1 MYLSCHSYYSLRYGT
16 IAIENLVEE
25 AVRAYAASARSTR
38 RIITTHVAPTMALT
52 DINNS
57 TGILDFVAAC
67 REKGIKPIAGI
78 EFRKEDRLLYTGLA
92 RNNEGFREL
101 NKFLS
106 HHNINNLPLPDRAPE
121 MENVFVI
128 YPFQGGEIAKMRNCE
143 NIYKPGVTCQS
154 SIVNGSAELR
164 FAPVR
169 QSYIGM
175 RPSEL
180 NPLMLSRHRDLIP
193 RMVLMAPVTFRNRQ
207 EYELHRN
214 FRAVDHNVLLS
225 RLEPYQ
231 VAASDE
237 IMLPVDEL
245 LEICR
250 DFPGIVHNTEKL
262 MDSCSI
268 DFDFK
273 ASKNKKTFT
282 GDRYDDLILLEKLAL
297 DGVQYRYG
305 KGHGEAMRRV
315 RHELGI
321 IDRMEFSSYF
331 LIAWD
336 IIRYSMSR
344 GFYHVGR
351 GSGANSIVAYCLRI
365 TDVDP
370 IELDLYFERFINPKR
385 TSPPDFDIDYSWKE
399 RDDVLDYI
407 FKRYGHEHTALL
419 GAMSTF
425 RDKSIY
431 RELGKVH
438 GLPKGEIDAFLKHP
452 EEAINSNHIIR
463 KISELGEMMAD
474 FPNIRSIHAGGVLIS
489 EEPITC
495 YTALD
500 MPPKGFP
507 TTQFDMYVAE
517 DAGFEKLDILSQRG
531 IGHIY
536 EAAEIVK
543 RNQGISVD
551 VHNVKAFKEDEKVK
565 EQLRNA
571 RTIGCFYVESP
582 AMRGLL
588 KKLHCDNYR
597 TLVAASSIIRPGVAR
612 SGMMKEYIQRF
623 HNPGKFKYLHPVM
636 EEQLKETFGVMVY
649 QEDVLKIC
657 HHFAGLDLAD
667 ADVIRRA
674 MSGKYRSKKE
684 LQRIIDKFF
693 ENCRNA
699 GYPEEVTK
707 EVWRQIESFAGY
719 SFSKA
724 HSASYAVESYQ
735 SLYLKAHYPLEF
747 ITGVINNFGGFYSSW
762 VYFNEAK
769 ISGANLH
776 VPCINNSEY
785 KTSIRGKDI
794 YLGFIHVAGLEAT
807 VGKAIYDSLLTTH
820 DSPKTDRPYSDLEDF
835 IGRVPVTLDQLI
847 LLIRVGA
854 FRFTGKP
861 KATLLWEA
869 HMLIG
874 KNGEIANCKAIT
886 DTRKNE
892 QLSIINSVEAKR
904 FDLPVLEQ
912 NLLSD
917 VYDEIEL
924 LGFPITNTYFDLLHT
939 KFRGDILSHE
949 MSSCV
954 GKTVRMLGLLV
965 TIKYVRT
972 VKREWMHFGT
982 FIDVNGRFFD
992 TVHFPKAVTEY
1003 PFRGDG
1009 IYLVRGKIV
1018 EEFGFP
1024 SLNVDKMAK
1033 MPLKADPRG

>member
-1 MYLSCHSYYSLRYGT
+1 V
-16 IAIENLVEE
+16 ENLVKE
-25 AVRAYAASARSTR
+25 AVRAFNP
-38 RIITTHVAPTMALT
+38 VAPAGPPALALT

-57 TGILDFVAAC
+57 TGVMDFIAAC
-67 REKGIKPIAGI
+67 KENGIKPIAGI
-78 EFRKEDRLLYTGLA
+78 EFRQEDKLLYTGLA
-92 RNNEGFREL
+92 KNNDGFREL
-101 NKFLS
+101 NEFLS
-106 HHNINNLPLPDRAPE
+106 RHNLKSLPLPDLAPE
-121 MENVFVI
+121 FENVVII
-128 YPFQGGEIAKMRNCE
+128 YPFRNSEISLPRCLATSLPM
-143 NIYKPGVTCQS
+143 
-154 SIVNGSAELR
+154 AM
-164 FAPVR
+164 
-169 QSYIGM
+169 IGI
-175 RPSEL
+175 RPCDINRL
-180 NPLMLSRHRDLIP
+180 ILSRHTELIP
-193 RMVLMAPVTFRNRQ
+193 RMVLMAPVTFRNEK

-225 RLEPYQ
+225 RLEPKQ
-231 VAASDE
+231 IASSDE
-237 IMLPVDEL
+237 IMRPVYHLREL
-245 LEICR
+245 CHDIPEI
-250 DFPGIVHNTEKL
+250 IHNTEKL
-262 MDSCSI
+262 MEDCSI
-268 DFDFK
+268 DFDFMEC
-273 ASKNKKTFT
+273 KNKKNFT
-282 GDRYDDLILLEKLAL
+282 GHPYDDRVLLEKLAF
-297 DGVQYRYG
+297 DGLQYRYG
-305 KGHGEAMRRV
+305 KRNIEATKRI
-315 RHELGI
+315 RHELEI
-321 IDRMEFSSYF
+321 IDKMGFASYF

-336 IIRYSMSR
+336 IVRYSMGR

-399 RDDVLDYI
+399 RDEVLDYI

-419 GAMSTF
+419 GTISTF

-438 GLPKGEIDAFLKHP
+438 GLPKGEIDAYLKNP
-452 EEAINSNHIIR
+452 EEAIHRNHIIR
-463 KISELGEMMAD
+463 KINELGEMMAD
-474 FPNIRSIHAGGVLIS
+474 FPNLRSIHAGGVLIS
-489 EEPITC
+489 EKPITC

-507 TTQFDMYVAE
+507 TTQWDMYVAE
-517 DAGFEKLDILSQRG
+517 DIGFEKLDILSQRG

-536 EAAEIVK
+536 ETAEIVR
-543 RNQGISVD
+543 RNRGVNVD
-551 VHNVKAFKEDEKVK
+551 VHNVKAFKEDDNVK
-565 EQLRNA
+565 ELLRTA

-588 KKLHCDNYR
+588 KKLRCDNYR

-612 SGMMKEYIQRF
+612 SGMMREYIYRF

-636 EEQLKETFGVMVY
+636 EQQLKETFGVMVY

-674 MSGKYRSKKE
+674 MSGKYRSKRE

-693 ENCRNA
+693 ENCKKF
-699 GYPEEVTK
+699 GYPEDITK

-735 SLYLKAHYPLEF
+735 SLYLKAHYPMEF

-776 VPCINNSEY
+776 PPCVNRSEY
-785 KTSIRGKDI
+785 KTCIRGKDI
-794 YLGFIHVAGLEAT
+794 YLGFIHVANLEAD
-807 VGKAIYDSLLTTH
+807 VGQAICELRFSSH
-820 DSPKTDRPYSDLEDF
+820 KERPYTSLEDF
-835 IGRVPVTLDQLI
+835 IRRVPIKMDQLI
-847 LLIRVGA
+847 ILIRVGA
-854 FRFTGKP
+854 FRFTGKSKP
-861 KATLLWEA
+861 ALLWEA
-869 HMLIG
+869 HMLMG
-874 KNGEIANCKAIT
+874 KSQSAAGSRQLAANSSLFTHPPK
-886 DTRKNE
+886 KFE
-892 QLSIINSVEAKR
+892 
-904 FDLPVLEQ
+904 LPSLEQ
-912 NLLSD
+912 NILCD

-924 LGFPITNTYFDLLHT
+924 LGFPITNTYFDLLET
-939 KFRGDILSHE
+939 KFRGDILAHE
-949 MSSCV
+949 MPDNI
-954 GKTVRMLGLLV
+954 GRKLRMLGLLV

-972 VKREWMHFGT
+972 VKKEWMHFGT

-992 TVHFPKAVTEY
+992 TVHFPKAVNQY

-1009 IYLVRGKIV
+1009 IYLIKGKII

-1024 SLNVDKMAK
+1024 SLEVEKMAK
-1033 MPLKADPRG
+1033 MPLKTYPRA

>member
-1 MYLSCHSYYSLRYGT
+1 MYLSSHSYYSLRYGT
-16 IAIENLVEE
+16 ISVENLVEE
-25 AVRAYAASARSTR
+25 AVRCGVTAL
-38 RIITTHVAPTMALT
+38 ALT

-57 TGILDFVAAC
+57 TGIMDFVAAC
-67 REKGIKPIAGI
+67 KEKNIKPIAGI
-78 EFRKEDRLLYTGLA
+78 EFRRGDEYLYTGLA
-92 RNNEGFREL
+92 KNNEGFREI
-101 NKFLS
+101 NEFLS
-106 HHNINNLPLPDRAPE
+106 FHNLNNQPLPDRPPE
-121 MENVFVI
+121 LEHVLWICPWHVAASHGRPPRVANH
-128 YPFQGGEIAKMRNCE
+128 G
-143 NIYKPGVTCQS
+143 
-154 SIVNGSAELR
+154 L
-164 FAPVR
+164 
-169 QSYIGM
+169 IGI

-180 NPLMLSRHRDLIP
+180 SPLMLSRHRDLIP
-193 RMVLMAPVTFRNRQ
+193 RMVLLAPVTFRNRQ
-207 EYELHRN
+207 EYELHCN

-225 RLEPYQ
+225 RLEPGQ
-231 VAASDE
+231 IAAPDE
-237 IMLPVDEL
+237 IMLPVAEL
-245 LEICR
+245 RAACS
-250 DFPGIVHNTEKL
+250 DFPEILRNTEKI
-262 MDSCSI
+262 MEACSI

-273 ASKNKKTFT
+273 ACKNKQSYT
-282 GDRYDDLILLEKLAL
+282 GNRYDDLILLEKLAM
-297 DGVQYRYG
+297 DGLQYRYG
-305 KGHGEAMRRV
+305 KGHGEARRRI
-315 RHELGI
+315 RHELEI
-321 IDRMEFSSYF
+321 IDKMGFASYF
-331 LIAWD
+331 LITWD

-344 GFYHVGR
+344 GYYHVGR

-399 RDDVLDYI
+399 RDEVLDYI

-425 RDKSIY
+425 RDKSIC

-438 GLPKGEIDAFLKHP
+438 GLPKQEIDAYLKNP
-452 EEAINSNHIIR
+452 EEAVNQNKIIR
-463 KISELGEMMAD
+463 KINELGEMMAD
-474 FPNIRSIHAGGVLIS
+474 FPNLRSIHAGGVLIS

-500 MPPKGFP
+500 LPPKGFP

-517 DAGFEKLDILSQRG
+517 DIGFEKLDILSQRG

-543 RNQGISVD
+543 RNRGVSVD
-551 VHNVKAFKEDEKVK
+551 VHQVGTFKEDEKVK
-565 EQLRNA
+565 DLLRNA

-588 KKLHCDNYR
+588 KKLNCDNYR

-612 SGMMKEYIQRF
+612 SGMMKEYIFRF
-623 HNPGKFKYLHPVM
+623 HHPDKFKYLHPVM
-636 EEQLKETFGVMVY
+636 EEQLKETYGVMVY

-762 VYFNEAK
+762 VYFNEAR

-776 VPCINNSEY
+776 VPCVNRSEY
-785 KTSIRGKDI
+785 KTSIRGNDI
-794 YLGFIHVAGLEAT
+794 YLGFIHVANLEAA
-807 VGKAIYDSLLTTH
+807 VAKAIVKLRMPDSGQ
-820 DSPKTDRPYSDLEDF
+820 PAEIPYTGPEDF
-835 IGRVPVTLDQLI
+835 IRRVPVTLDQMI
-847 LLIRVGA
+847 ILIRAGA

-861 KATLLWEA
+861 KASLLWEA
-869 HMLIG
+869 HMLLG
-874 KNGEIANCKAIT
+874 RNQPAAGQKNGEPTTAGSDAS
-886 DTRKNE
+886 KNDDADR
-892 QLSIINSVEAKR
+892 QLTVQASMFSALPVKR
-904 FDLPVLEQ
+904 FELPLLEQ
-912 NLLSD
+912 NILTD

-924 LGFPITNTYFDLLHT
+924 LGFPITYSYFDLLET
-939 KFRGDILSHE
+939 KFRGDILAHE
-949 MSSCV
+949 MAGCV
-954 GKTVRMLGLLV
+954 GKTLRMLGLLV

-972 VKREWMHFGT
+972 IKKEWMHFGT

-992 TVHFPKAVTEY
+992 TVHFPKTVAQY

-1009 IYLVRGKIV
+1009 VYLVKGKIV

-1024 SLNVDKMAK
+1024 SMNVEQMAK